1 MITIDEIFTK
11 LDNLFAQNEIGQVEP
26 FLLSCLDQAKDENEF
41 GIYISVGNELI
52 GFYRSTSQFEKA
64 FAVSEDVL
72 LLLEELQLE
81 ETEHFAT
88 TLLNAATAYR
98 AAGRYEEALVD
109 YTRALKIYEEKL
121 PADDYRFA
129 GLYNN
134 ISLLLERL
142 NENEKAAV
150 FLERAISIVE
160 TQADSRMEL
169 ATSKTNLA
177 LIYFKLKEN
186 GKAEALLAEAIA
198 IFQENG
204 ENTDAHY
211 SAALAGM
218 GEAYFHMGRLQK
230 ALEYYEEAL
239 LEVEKHFGRN
249 MSYALLCGNCSA
261 ICQRLGEHEKAA
273 QYAKLE
279 NDLRSQLEA
288 GSAQEEQKPQPL
300 KSEEELDGE
309 KENA

>member
-11 LDNLFAQNEIGQVEP
+11 LDNLFAENAIDQVEP
-26 FLLSCLDQAKDENEF
+26 FLLSCLNQAQEEREY

-52 GFYRSTSQFEKA
+52 GFYRSISQFEKA
-64 FAVSEDVL
+64 FAISEDVL
-72 LLLEELQLE
+72 LLLEELQLD

-98 AAGRYEEALVD
+98 AAGRYEDALTD
-109 YTRALKIYEEKL
+109 YTRALKIYEAKL

-142 NENEKAAV
+142 NENEKAAI

-160 TQADSRMEL
+160 TQADARMEL

-186 GKAEALLAEAIA
+186 ERAEALLEEAIS

-218 GEAYFHMGRLQK
+218 GEAYFHMGRLEK
-230 ALEYYEEAL
+230 ALAYYEMSL
-239 LEVEKHFGRN
+239 DEVEKHFGKN
-249 MSYALLCGNCSA
+249 MSYALLCGNCAS
-261 ICQRLGEHEKAA
+261 ICQKLGEHEKAA
-273 QYAKLE
+273 HYAKQE
-279 NDLRSQLEA
+279 SDLRSQLEVNADGQNDSA
-288 GSAQEEQKPQPL
+288 GGAEDALS
-300 KSEEELDGE
+300 GE
-309 KENA
+309 KQNA

>member
-1 MITIDEIFTK
+1 MTIDEIFAK
-11 LDNLFAQNEIGQVEP
+11 LDNLFARNEIEQVEP
-26 FLLSCLDQAKDENEF
+26 FLLSCLNQAQEDREF

-64 FAVSEDVL
+64 FAISEDVL

-81 ETEHFAT
+81 ESEHFAT

-98 AAGRYEEALVD
+98 AAGKMEEALAD

-121 PADDYRFA
+121 PPDDYRFA

-134 ISLLLERL
+134 ISLMLERM

-160 TQADSRMEL
+160 KQADARMEL

-177 LIYFKLKEN
+177 LIYFKMQKNEE
-186 GKAEALLAEAIA
+186 AEALLEEAIR
-198 IFQENG
+198 IFMENG

-218 GEAYFHMGRLQK
+218 GEAYFHMGRLEK
-230 ALEYYEEAL
+230 ALDYYEQSL
-239 LEVEKHFGRN
+239 KEVEKHFGQN
-249 MSYALLCGNCSA
+249 LSYALLCGNCAA
-261 ICQRLGEHEKAA
+261 ICQKLGEHNKAEAYAQKEKT
-273 QYAKLE
+273 
-279 NDLRSQLEA
+279 LRSQLEVA
-288 GSAQEEQKPQPL
+288 DGSRDALQ
-300 KSEEELDGE
+300 GE
-309 KENA
+309 SL

>member
-11 LDNLFAQNEIGQVEP
+11 LDNLFAANAIDQVEP
-26 FLLSCLDQAKDENEF
+26 FLLSCLNQAQEEREF
-41 GIYISVGNELI
+41 GVYISVGNELI
-52 GFYRSTSQFEKA
+52 GFYRSISQFEKA
-64 FAVSEDVL
+64 FAISEDVL
-72 LLLEELQLE
+72 LLMEELQLD

-98 AAGRYEEALVD
+98 AAEKYEDALVD
-109 YTRALKIYEEKL
+109 YTRALKIYEAKL

-160 TQADSRMEL
+160 IQADARMEL

-186 GKAEALLAEAIA
+186 EKAETLLEEAIS

-218 GEAYFHMGRLQK
+218 GEAYFHMGRLER
-230 ALEYYEEAL
+230 ALEYYEMSL
-239 LEVEKHFGRN
+239 DEVEKHFGRN
-249 MSYALLCGNCSA
+249 MSYALLCGNCAS
-261 ICQRLGEHEKAA
+261 ICQKLGEHERADH
-273 QYAKLE
+273 YARLE
-279 NDLRSQLEA
+279 NDLRSQLKV
-288 GSAQEEQKPQPL
+288 SADGQK
-300 KSEEELDGE
+300 SGGE
-309 KENA
+309 SGADMNAEGKQNA

>member
-1 MITIDEIFTK
+1 MIAIDEIFTK
-11 LDNLFAQNEIGQVEP
+11 LDELLAQNAIDQVEP
-26 FLLSCLDQAKDENEF
+26 FLVSCLDQAKEENEY
-41 GIYISVGNELI
+41 GVYISVGNELI

-64 FAVSEDVL
+64 FAISEDVL

-98 AAGRYEEALVD
+98 AAGRYEDALVD

-142 NENEKAAV
+142 NENEKAAI
-150 FLERAISIVE
+150 FLERAIDIVK

-177 LIYFKLKEN
+177 LIYFKLQEN
-186 GKAEALLAEAIA
+186 EKAEALLEEAIS

-230 ALEYYEEAL
+230 ALEYYEASL
-239 LEVEKHFGRN
+239 VEVEKHFGRN
-249 MSYALLCGNCSA
+249 LSYALLCGNCAS
-261 ICQRLGEHEKAA
+261 ICLKLGEHEKAEH
-273 QYAKLE
+273 YEKLE
-279 NDLRSQLEA
+279 KELRSKLEV
-288 GSAQEEQKPQPL
+288 Q
-300 KSEEELDGE
+300 E
-309 KENA
+309 KEPGEENA

>member
-1 MITIDEIFTK
+1 MTIDEIFTK
-11 LDNLFAQNEIGQVEP
+11 LDDLFARNAIDQVEP
-26 FLLSCLDQAKDENEF
+26 FLLSCLNQAQEENEY

-98 AAGRYEEALVD
+98 AAGKMDEALVD

-121 PADDYRFA
+121 PPDDYRFA

-134 ISLLLERL
+134 ISLMLESM
-142 NENEKAAV
+142 NENEKASV
-150 FLERAISIVE
+150 FLERAIAIVE
-160 TQADSRMEL
+160 KQEDARMEL

-177 LIYFKLKEN
+177 LIYFKLHKNEE
-186 GKAEALLAEAIA
+186 AEALLEEAIS
-198 IFQENG
+198 IFGENG

-218 GEAYFHMGRLQK
+218 GEAYFHIGRLEK
-230 ALEYYEEAL
+230 ALDYYEQSLKEL
-239 LEVEKHFGRN
+239 EKHFGRN
-249 MSYALLCGNCSA
+249 LSYALLCGNCA
-261 ICQRLGEHEKAA
+261 TICHKLGEHKKAEVYEETEK
-273 QYAKLE
+273 K
-279 NDLRSQLEA
+279 LRSQLKPA
-288 GSAQEEQKPQPL
+288 DGSADAGQ
-300 KSEEELDGE
+300 GE
-309 KENA
+309 RI

>member
-11 LDNLFAQNEIGQVEP
+11 LDSLFAENAIDQVEP
-26 FLLSCLDQAKDENEF
+26 FLLSCLNQAQEEQEF
-41 GIYISVGNELI
+41 GTYISVGNELI
-52 GFYRSTSQFEKA
+52 GFYRSVSQFEKA
-64 FAVSEDVL
+64 FAISEDVL

-98 AAGRYEEALVD
+98 AAGRYEDALVD
-109 YTRALKIYEEKL
+109 YTRALKIYEATL
-121 PADDYRFA
+121 PANDYRFA

-142 NENEKAAV
+142 DENEKAAV

-160 TQADSRMEL
+160 TQEDARMEL

-186 GKAEALLAEAIA
+186 EKAEALLEEAVS

-218 GEAYFHMGRLQK
+218 GEAYFHMGRLEK
-230 ALEYYEEAL
+230 ALEYYEMSLA
-239 LEVEKHFGRN
+239 EVEKHFGRN
-249 MSYALLCGNCSA
+249 MSYALLCGNCAS
-261 ICQRLGEHEKAA
+261 ICQKIGAHEKAER
-273 QYAKLE
+273 YARLE
-279 NDLRSQLEA
+279 KDLRSQLEVNGA
-288 GSAQEEQKPQPL
+288 EKSGAKDEE
-300 KSEEELDGE
+300 DGE
-309 KENA
+309 KQGA

>member
-1 MITIDEIFTK
+1 MMTIDEIFTK
-11 LDNLFAQNEIGQVEP
+11 LDNLFAQNAIDQVEP
-26 FLLSCLDQAKDENEF
+26 FLLSCLNRSQEEKEY

-98 AAGRYEEALVD
+98 AAGKLEEALVD
-109 YTRALKIYEEKL
+109 YTRALRIYEEKL
-121 PADDYRFA
+121 PPDDYRFA

-134 ISLLLERL
+134 ISLMLESM

-160 TQADSRMEL
+160 KQEDARMEL

-177 LIYFKLKEN
+177 LIYFKLVKNEE
-186 GKAEALLAEAIA
+186 AEALLEEAIS

-218 GEAYFHMGRLQK
+218 GEAYFHMGRLEK
-230 ALEYYEEAL
+230 ALDYYEQSL
-239 LEVEKHFGRN
+239 KEVEKHFGQN
-249 MSYALLCGNCSA
+249 LSYALLCGNCAA
-261 ICQRLGEHEKAA
+261 ICQKLGESKKAEEYAETEKT
-273 QYAKLE
+273 
-279 NDLRSQLEA
+279 LRSRLELADAGAEA
-288 GSAQEEQKPQPL
+288 GQKM
-300 KSEEELDGE
+300 SEGGQGE
-309 KENA
+309 GL

>member
-1 MITIDEIFTK
+1 MEWKEKTMMTIDEIFAK
-11 LDNLFAQNEIGQVEP
+11 LDDLFAQNAVGEVEP
-26 FLLSCLDQAKDENEF
+26 FLTSCLDQAREENAF

-72 LLLEELQLE
+72 LLLEELQLD

-98 AAGRYEEALVD
+98 AAGRYEEALAD
-109 YTRALKIYEEKL
+109 YTRALKIYETTL
-121 PADDYRFA
+121 PPDDYRFA

-142 NENEKAAV
+142 DENEKAAI

-160 TQADSRMEL
+160 KQEDSRMEL

-186 GKAEALLAEAIA
+186 EKAEALLEEAIS
-198 IFQENG
+198 IFRENG

-218 GEAYFHMGRLQK
+218 GEAYFHMGRLEK
-230 ALEYYEEAL
+230 ALEYYEQSLA
-239 LEVEKHFGRN
+239 EVEKHFGRN
-249 MSYALLCGNCSA
+249 LSYALLCGNCAS
-261 ICQRLGEHEKAA
+261 ICTRLGEHEKAER
-273 QYAKLE
+273 YAETEKE
-279 NDLRSQLEA
+279 LRSRLEV
-288 GSAQEEQKPQPL
+288 
-300 KSEEELDGE
+300 E
-309 KENA
+309 KE

>member
-1 MITIDEIFTK
+1 MKTIHEIFEQLDSLFEQNK
-11 LDNLFAQNEIGQVEP
+11 LEQVEP
-26 FLLSCLDQAKDENEF
+26 FLLSCLEQAKEEREF

-64 FAVSEDVL
+64 FAISEDVL

-98 AAGRYEEALVD
+98 AAGRYEDALRD
-109 YTRALKIYEEKL
+109 YTRALKIYENTLQPE
-121 PADDYRFA
+121 DYRFA

-134 ISLLLERL
+134 ISLLLEKL
-142 NENEKAAV
+142 NENEKAAA

-160 TQADSRMEL
+160 KQADSRMEL

-186 GKAEALLAEAIA
+186 EKAEALLEEAIR

-204 ENTDAHY
+204 ENTDPHY

-230 ALEYYEEAL
+230 ALEYYEQSLA
-239 LEVEKHFGRN
+239 EVEKHFGRN
-249 MSYALLCGNCSA
+249 MSYALLCGNCAA
-261 ICQRLGEHEKAA
+261 ILRKLGEHQKAEE
-273 QYAKLE
+273 YARTEQELRATLE
-279 NDLRSQLEA
+279 V
-288 GSAQEEQKPQPL
+288 
-300 KSEEELDGE
+300 
-309 KENA
+309 ENG

>member
-1 MITIDEIFTK
+1 MITIEEIFAK
-11 LDNLFAQNEIGQVEP
+11 LDHLFETNAIDQVEP
-26 FLLSCLDQAKDENEF
+26 FLMSCLSQAQEEREF

-52 GFYRSTSQFEKA
+52 GFYRSISQFEKA
-64 FAVSEDVL
+64 FAISEDVL
-72 LLLEELQLE
+72 LLLEELQLD

-98 AAGRYEEALVD
+98 AAGRYEDALTD
-109 YTRALKIYEEKL
+109 YTRALKIYEARL
-121 PADDYRFA
+121 PENDYRFA

-142 NENEKAAV
+142 NENEKAAI

-160 TQADSRMEL
+160 TQADARMEL

-186 GKAEALLAEAIA
+186 EKAEALLDEAIS

-218 GEAYFHMGRLQK
+218 GEAYFHMGRLTR
-230 ALEYYEEAL
+230 ALEYYEL
-239 LEVEKHFGRN
+239 SLTEVEKHFGKN
-249 MSYALLCGNCSA
+249 MSYALLCGNCAS
-261 ICQRLGEHEKAA
+261 ICQKLGEHEKAA
-273 QYAKLE
+273 HYEKLE
-279 NDLRSQLEA
+279 RDLRSQLEIGA
-288 GSAQEEQKPQPL
+288 DGQKDSGNGTEGTL
-300 KSEEELDGE
+300 TGE
-309 KENA
+309 NQSI

>member
-1 MITIDEIFTK
+1 MSIDEIFAK
-11 LDNLFAQNEIGQVEP
+11 LDDLFAQNAIGQVEP
-26 FLLSCLDQAKDENEF
+26 FLLSCLNQAQEEKEF
-41 GIYISVGNELI
+41 GVYISVGNELI

-98 AAGRYEEALVD
+98 AAGRMEDALRD

-121 PADDYRFA
+121 PPEDYRFA

-134 ISLLLERL
+134 ISLMLESM

-150 FLERAISIVE
+150 FLERAIDIVKK
-160 TQADSRMEL
+160 QGDARMEL

-177 LIYFKLKEN
+177 LIYFKLEKNEE
-186 GKAEALLAEAIA
+186 AEALLEEAIS
-198 IFQENG
+198 IFSENG

-218 GEAYFHMGRLQK
+218 GEAYFRMGRLTK
-230 ALEYYEEAL
+230 ALDYYEQSL
-239 LEVEKHFGRN
+239 QEVEKHFGRN
-249 MSYALLCGNCSA
+249 LSYALLCGNCA
-261 ICQRLGEHEKAA
+261 TICQKLGEHKKAETYAETEKM
-273 QYAKLE
+273 
-279 NDLRSQLEA
+279 LRSRLELSGKETEA
-288 GSAQEEQKPQPL
+288 EQ
-300 KSEEELDGE
+300 GE
-309 KENA
+309 GV